1 MGLNHGLALIT
12 DFPVFLAS
20 VLLISLS
27 GVLMPGPLFAV
38 TLKHAKKSKYAGILI
53 ALGHGLIEFPLMF
66 LIYYVLSMYTIPTI
80 VQVAVGLVGGGMMVF
95 MGIQTYRGRNKREEA
110 KNTPMR
116 ETVFAGAYT
125 TAINAGFILWWLTIG
140 TTLVLNA
147 QFFGFLGFAIF
158 TGVHWFV
165 DLAWYTVAAF
175 AVFKSQNV
183 GNMKVQS
190 IIRSTITIFCVTV
203 FVGFGLYFIGSAL
216 WKLLA

>member
-1 MGLNHGLALIT
+1 MGLNRGLAFIT
-12 DFPVFLAS
+12 DFPMFLAS

-38 TLKHAKKSKYAGILI
+38 TLKRAEKSKYAGILI

-66 LIYYVLSMYTIPTI
+66 LIYFVLSMYTIPAI

-95 MGIQTYRGRNKREEA
+95 MGVQMFWSRHKCEVA
-110 KNTPMR
+110 MASPMR
-116 ETVFAGAYT
+116 DTIAAGAYT

-147 QFFGFLGFAIF
+147 QIFGFLGFTIF

-165 DLAWYTVAAF
+165 DFSWYTVAAF
-175 AVFKSQNV
+175 AVFSSQRFWN
-183 GNMKVQS
+183 NKV
-190 IIRSTITIFCVTV
+190 RLGITLFCVAV
-203 FVGFGLYFIGSAL
+203 FVGFGLYFMGSAL
-216 WKLLA
+216 WTLLA

>member
-1 MGLNHGLALIT
+1 MGLNDGLAFLT
-12 DFPVFLAS
+12 DFPMFLVS

-38 TLKHAKKSKYAGILI
+38 TLKRAEKSKYAGILI

-66 LIYYVLSMYTIPTI
+66 LIYYILSMYTIPTI

-95 MGIQTYRGRNKREEA
+95 MGIQTFRTRNKREEA
-110 KNTPMR
+110 KTSPMR
-116 ETVFAGAYT
+116 ETIIAGAYT

-147 QFFGFLGFAIF
+147 QIFGFIGFAIF

-165 DLAWYTVAAF
+165 DLSWYTVTAF
-175 AVFKSQNV
+175 AVFKSQSLWN
-183 GNMKVQS
+183 GKIQS
-190 IIRSTITIFCVTV
+190 IIRSVITIFCVAV
-203 FVGFGLYFIGSAL
+203 FVGFGLYFMGSAL
-216 WKLLA
+216 WMLLA

>member
-1 MGLNHGLALIT
+1 MGLSQSLTFIT
-12 DFPVFLAS
+12 DFPMFLAS

-38 TLKHAKKSKYAGILI
+38 TLKRAEKSKWSGILI

-66 LIYYVLSMYTIPTI
+66 LIYYVLSMYEIPGV

-95 MGIQTYRGRNKREEA
+95 MGIQTFRGRNKREEA
-110 KNTPMR
+110 VTSPR
-116 ETVFAGAYT
+116 RDTIIAGAYT

-147 QFFGFLGFAIF
+147 QIFGFLGFAIF

-165 DLAWYTVAAF
+165 DLGWYTVAAF
-175 AVFKSQNV
+175 AVFSSQRFWN
-183 GNMKVQS
+183 NKV
-190 IIRSTITIFCVTV
+190 RLGITFFCIAV
-203 FVGFGLYFIGSAL
+203 FVGLGLYFMLSAI
-216 WKLLA
+216 WTLLA